1 MPMSKILE
9 KSETPWAFI
18 LILLLVELS
27 NCKASKPKCQGSTI
41 QMGFA
46 LWEITGENN

>member
-18 LILLLVELS
+18 LILLLVE
-27 NCKASKPKCQGSTI
+27 CQGSTI